1 MIGSVHLGLG
11 EPANVGEFACLIS
24 PASWGQGAAFEVCSA
39 VLDRAFTATA
49 LQRAFARCEATNRG
63 SLRVLKKLGLIQ
75 EGLLRS
81 HRLNLEHALVDEYWF
96 GILREEWLGAGSA

>member
-24 PASWGQGAAFEVCSA
+24 PAFEVCSA